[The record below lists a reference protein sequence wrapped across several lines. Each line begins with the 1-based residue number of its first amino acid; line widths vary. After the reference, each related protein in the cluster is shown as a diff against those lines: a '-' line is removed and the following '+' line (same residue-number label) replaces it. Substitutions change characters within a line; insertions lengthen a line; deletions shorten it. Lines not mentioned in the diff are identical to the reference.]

1 MGQIKNIKLH
11 IVTDIKIRKSKASHG
26 IATLLPSGTLPE
38 ETNRWRCTQQLP
50 PLSHEQREPR
60 LEDRQIRQRHDQA
73 RGVRIPSRQT
83 HCSHLA
89 EVLTLCWILHHGDCF
104 HPLLLPGEGALLP
117 RTSGVHSL
125 PTHTPSS
132 LWWMAVAG

>member
-11 IVTDIKIRKSKASHG
+11 IVTDIKTRKSKASHG
-26 IATLLPSGTLPE
+26 IPTLLQSGTLPK
-38 ETNRWRCTQQLP
+38 TNRWWCPQQLP

-60 LEDRQIRQRHDQA
+60 LEDRQKWQRHDQA

-104 HPLLLPGEGALLP
+104 HPLLLPREGTLLP
-117 RTSGVHSL
+117 RTSRVHSL
-125 PTHTPSS
+125 PSHTTSS